1 MRGPTPIYPFWT
13 AIRPIVEGDLF
24 DTSHSILKFPLVSPR
39 KSERKHPMKI
49 DKEDVFEKMK
59 SDKVIVLN
67 ILSKSDFK
75 KLHIKGSESHPMTE
89 DPSVFSKEVE
99 GKYGK
104 TKSFIVY
111 GERFGLLDSYFAS
124 QALEE
129 QGLKSVNYV
138 GGVQE
143 WYKAGLPVGG
153 TETTMAAVE
162 TP

>member
-1 MRGPTPIYPFWT
+1 
-13 AIRPIVEGDLF
+13 
-24 DTSHSILKFPLVSPR
+24 
-39 KSERKHPMKI
+39 MKI
-49 DKEDVFEKMK
+49 DKDDVLEKMK
-59 SDKVIVLN
+59 SDKVVVLN

-104 TKSFIVY
+104 GKSFIVY

-124 QALEE
+124 KILEE
-129 QGLKSVNYV
+129 QGLKAVNYA

-143 WYKAGLPVGG
+143 WYKAGLPVEG
-153 TETTMAAVE
+153 TDTAMAAVV